1 MTMSRQGVKENRCPS
16 CSAGFKT
23 PLACGD
29 CGILMRAVDDRTP
42 FELLGLDVTMEVD
55 AADLRKRLRRFT
67 KLVHPDYFATS
78 SPEQRELAEG
88 HNARL
93 NEAYRI
99 VKDDARRA
107 DWIVRHLGGP
117 TEKDLGAMPQEFL
130 MEVME
135 LREEADEAIER
146 SDDEA
151 IGRLLEQSAQLVDDT
166 MRELGKAIDE
176 TKDLDEA
183 VTQAQRLRYYLR
195 LHERL
200 NNPDEPV

>member
-135 LREEADEAIER
+135 WNE
-146 SDDEA
+146 
-151 IGRLLEQSAQLVDDT
+151 LLEDAEPGDPELEQLG
-166 MRELGKAIDE
+166 E
-176 TKDLDEA
+176 
-183 VTQAQRLRYYLR
+183 RLRAERADLLASIESALTPLPPERDPRLEDVRKGLNALRYLDR
-195 LHERL
+195 ALGHIDR
-200 NNPDEPV
+200 